1 MITSLERRFVVALRL
16 LSCPCLIQTP
26 RHLELNNMQFNQK
39 MMMNFAVIAVI
50 MSVMIMGTN
59 QHTIKLDVSQRCCTR
74 VSTTEIASPITGFS
88 LQKRNG
94 SCVNAVIFYTAEGM
108 WCSHWKES
116 WVKQKVQELKKLQ
129 RQMITSTVSTSLM
142 KITSTVSTPLM
153 KITSTVSK
161 PLMKITSTA
170 STPMMKTSSKS
181 LDIAAFCRQC
191 KSFVLENCYDYTR
204 TMKKTF
210 NPDLPMA
217 CYILFQLDKCIE
229 SSASRFYK
237 ENVLM
242 CFISFP

>member
-1 MITSLERRFVVALRL
+1 MMARSWLDNRITSLERRFVVALRL

-26 RHLELNNMQFNQK
+26 RHLQLHNMQFNQK

-59 QHTIKLDVSQRCCTR
+59 QQPIKLDVSDECCTS
-74 VSTTEIASPITGFS
+74 VSTTEITSPITGFR

-94 SCVNAVIFYTAEGM
+94 SCVNAVIFYTDEGAL
-108 WCSHWKES
+108 CTHWKES
-116 WVKQKVQELKKLQ
+116 WVKQKVQELRKLQ
-129 RQMITSTVSTSLM
+129 RQ

-191 KSFVLENCYDYTR
+191 KSFVLENCFDYTR